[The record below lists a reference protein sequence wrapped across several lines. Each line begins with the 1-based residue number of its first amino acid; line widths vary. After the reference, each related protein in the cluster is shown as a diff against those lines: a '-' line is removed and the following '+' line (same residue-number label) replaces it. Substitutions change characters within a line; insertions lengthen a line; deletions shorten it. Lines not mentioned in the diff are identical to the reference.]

1 MFAAGRL
8 ESIFPSTKCGQSPR
22 ISKDD
27 PFRDF
32 LLQIIYG
39 NQQQTATSVLEL
51 HQNSSMIIDLKD
63 CLKLSSYTHR
73 NFAEIDT
80 NPDGVHKRRDSMTL
94 LFNNRSLSRYLD
106 TSNQT
111 FTQDHQSSASHTG
124 QPSTVTHTQAVRDT
138 TEADVDVY
146 KP

>member
-1 MFAAGRL
+1 MFAAGRH
-8 ESIFPSTKCGQSPR
+8 ESKCISTKCGQSLR

-27 PFRDF
+27 LFRDF

-51 HQNSSMIIDLKD
+51 YRNSSIIIDLKD
-63 CLKLSSYTHR
+63 CLNLSGYTHR

-80 NPDGVHKRRDSMTL
+80 NPEGAHKRRDSMTL

-124 QPSTVTHTQAVRDT
+124 LPSTVTHTQAVRDT
-138 TEADVDVY
+138 TDVDVY
-146 KP
+146 RP